1 MIDNHHL
8 AYVGVLTVFVI
19 GATVVSLVWTLV
31 LATAFAVA
39 GFVRIRKRRKPIAAI
54 NANEDGPDEF
64 SAPAASHPRPTT
76 PPATWKHRFRPVP
89 GAGSGQCRCFRP

>member
-19 GATVVSLVWTLV
+19 GATVVALVWTLV

-39 GFVRIRKRRKPIAAI
+39 GFVRIRKRRKPIAATKRQR
-54 NANEDGPDEF
+54 G
-64 SAPAASHPRPTT
+64 R
-76 PPATWKHRFRPVP
+76 
-89 GAGSGQCRCFRP
+89 AGRLLGS